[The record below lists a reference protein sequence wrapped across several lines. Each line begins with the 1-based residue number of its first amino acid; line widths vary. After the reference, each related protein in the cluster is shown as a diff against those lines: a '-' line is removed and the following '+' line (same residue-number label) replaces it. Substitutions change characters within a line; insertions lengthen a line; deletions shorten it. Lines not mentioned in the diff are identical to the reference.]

1 VAERSR
7 AKLTDSDLE
16 RLLEFE
22 RAERDR
28 LYRTSPIWAAHRDRL
43 LCICLGQGSAR
54 HLIDGR
60 TGIKDFDVWTF
71 FARRDDLDARRVASA
86 FRAGRHRDWG
96 RSRFGS
102 RTDAEFKR
110 RFPRFEGRNVDLFAT
125 AIAATPGQD
134 PAAAVQAWLSDA
146 GGRKA
151 KLLAEKAFVMLEPRR
166 LEIVW
171 PLDARG
177 EPLRGYRG

>member
-1 VAERSR
+1 VRTPHALSFATPDSR
-7 AKLTDSDLE
+7 ARLEGRRRSKLPP
-16 RLLEFE
+16 RF
-22 RAERDR
+22 RAWPRHDANVGYWDR
-28 LYRTSPIWAAHRDRL
+28 H
-43 LCICLGQGSAR
+43 
-54 HLIDGR
+54 
-60 TGIKDFDVWTF
+60 
-71 FARRDDLDARRVASA
+71 ASA

-146 GGRKA
+146 GGRRA

>member
-7 AKLTDSDLE
+7 AKLADRDLE

-22 RAERDR
+22 RVERDR
-28 LYRTSPIWAAHRDRL
+28 LYRTSPIWAAHRDQL
-43 LCICLGQGSAR
+43 LCICLGQGSGR

-71 FARRDDLDARRVASA
+71 FARRDDLDARQVASA
-86 FRAGRHRDWG
+86 FRSGRHRDWG
-96 RSRFGS
+96 PSRFGT
-102 RTDAEFKR
+102 RTDSEFKR
-110 RFPRFEGRNVDLFAT
+110 RFPQFKGRNVDLFAT
-125 AIAATPGQD
+125 AIASNPGQD
-134 PAAAVQAWLSDA
+134 PATAVQTWLRDA
-146 GGRKA
+146 KGRKA

-171 PLDARG
+171 PLKARG
-177 EPLRGYRG
+177 GPLLGYRG